1 MGHPVTKR
9 LSIAEKMSETE
20 SESSGGDTET
30 ISKTDSEYT
39 DDLFDQAQGEM
50 DECLGKSS
58 LPSPPPPHTISNSP
72 AVTSRATVLE
82 EGAVDPCV
90 AMFRDL
96 HRAWGWLT
104 GSASHEKCEN
114 YSVEY
119 LCQHWDSSISFKYFG
134 KFKSDVHV
142 LRQYGVI
149 PGTYTIQ
156 IARFR

>member
-1 MGHPVTKR
+1 MSHPGTTR
-9 LSIAEKMSETE
+9 LSIVKMSKTE
-20 SESSGGDTET
+20 SESSGEDTDI
-30 ISKTDSEYT
+30 ISRTDSEYT

-58 LPSPPPPHTISNSP
+58 VPSTPLPHTRSNSP
-72 AVTSRATVLE
+72 ALTSRAKVRE

-119 LCQHWDSSISFKYFG
+119 LCQHWDSSISFKFFG
-134 KFKSDVHV
+134 KFKSDVHD
-142 LRQYGVI
+142 LRQFDVI